1 MFILRRISGRGV
13 QMNLNLGSSYTY
25 VGKLEN
31 PEEFER
37 TLKEVFDNLN
47 EEIIY
52 AFVSDEDGR
61 HIHPLYKGQKAY
73 IMTESGKTFDNV
85 SE

>member
-25 VGKLEN
+25 IGKNEN

-52 AFVSDEDGR
+52 AFVSDEDGK
-61 HIHPLYKGQKAY
+61 HIYPLYKGQKAY